1 MFTRSRKLV
10 SMLIV
15 FVIVFSYM
23 GQTLEAIATTDG
35 LSAITNGFLN
45 SGEMKFSSYFEEEGN
60 VEKVG
65 DINEKAILTLEIAP
79 NDIGKGFLKEGTIT
93 ANEDSNFKFSNI
105 NNIEIDEL
113 EQKAESIEM
122 ETQPEEEEVIE
133 ELPTISEE
141 NNVVEEENLTIDNT
155 AENNTIQSDVVENEI
170 VENEVSQEN
179 LVNETENVRSEE
191 NVLTNETTE
200 NTTNEVTSRSS
211 EPRTENDNAMPEEE
225 FVNEDEIIQ
234 NEMTETYEELT
245 AKDFETEIISDNQI
259 KVQNVIHKTK
269 IEVEIEYNKK
279 DTFYIA
285 DLYRQINLQLKGTYI
300 NIDLKRI
307 ETEQNQQITVGWK
320 YHQEFELAGAY
331 SSVSPFKLGEHTGTI
346 VESKITIKRQTEAPN
361 HLPVKQTSL
370 EVEVPEIAGKGPEKV
385 SVQAQKLMATKGE
398 DLGEVNFNQDNWNY
412 DAENKKL
419 TLHVTNEKDGT
430 AANVMGED
438 EYILVYRYRDYIQE
452 NISLQNNIKATI
464 EEYSA
469 NETIRTTKELQ
480 DTQEIQTK
488 ENDLITYNL
497 GTTTQKLNK
506 AKINAN
512 YNSQEPIYET
522 EYVSTVNVNIL
533 TSDLVEE
540 FKINTSKELYLDSNG
555 TEFDATPDI
564 HYNKVK
570 FNYAEIKNVLQNDA
584 TVEIQTL
591 NGNLLYTLT
600 KDSIQNEDACEIKLA
615 SQEKGLYIVFKNV
628 SVNGNVSVEFTKGI
642 GKSNYDKAT
651 FNSFKQIKS
660 FVSAELK
667 YREFEERYQM
677 AEMSTTKDLEN
688 SRTIAELNLTNENL
702 TTIAKN
708 DNVELRIALN
718 NDKQDSD
725 LYINPS
731 FELVFPKYVKNVSV
745 ENMNLMYGN
754 GLRIED
760 FQTYIENEIVKMRI
774 QLAGVQTTFC
784 ESVIT
789 NGTNILLNLNIELDE
804 YTPKKQDQIKLY
816 YCNEGV
822 TNYGSQTKWT
832 ISKAVPNGILK
843 DTNGFDV
850 AIVNYKAPNG
860 FITANGI
867 INYDG
872 QASKVKSIS
881 QGEKTV
887 NIGVGSNAQV
897 ATMELIAMNNTDNS
911 CADAVFLGR
920 MPFKGNKSVI
930 TGKDLNTTTNVN
942 MLGGLQE
949 NLQNSNMATIYYSTK
964 EKATKDLNNSQN
976 EWTTDVDK
984 WQDIKSYMIVVK
996 GEIEA
1001 GTILKYTYDF
1011 EIPANLDYEQ
1021 AIFGSFGGYY
1031 NNLYKT
1037 VVSYESTEADKVGLT
1052 TQNMEENDT
1061 NNQDQEVSSNPIETN
1076 EENVDVQVTQYISS
1090 TEFNYHDKFEY
1101 RIIVENKSN
1110 IESYIS
1116 IDGDLPSNLFLEK
1129 SKLIIDGKEEEIP
1142 SYNKFSKYEKLTANG
1157 KIEIIST
1164 GEIIDWGNLNK
1175 ALDLSNIV
1183 TVQVQGE
1190 KINSNEINVKIHKTQ
1205 NEEELEE
1212 EEPEEEEI
1220 EFEEDDTE
1228 VVDIEQS
1235 KSEESEEESEKY
1247 SISGNVYVDS
1257 DGDGFKTEV
1266 DKVVKSQIQVQL
1278 LRGAN
1283 MVKATT
1289 TDKNGNY
1296 TFSDLESGDY
1306 SVVYHYDKDNYT
1318 STKYTQEENNEASKA
1333 IETEEGISVTD
1344 NITLTDTSIENIN
1357 TGLQEKD
1364 KFDFAIKQYVESSI
1378 VNIRGEETEY
1388 NYDNLELAKIE
1399 IKPSDLKDAT
1409 VKLKYKIVVTNEGNQ
1424 EGQVTSIVN
1433 YLPNGLIFDQ
1443 AENPDWTIGVI
1454 KENVYYDGLKGINIK
1469 PGESKEIYLILNKK
1483 MSEENTGV
1491 ISNKVQIAY
1500 TESSTRLTESVE
1512 GNFATQETI
1521 ITITQ
1526 GRHTG
1531 LKIVISTISFTG
1543 IIGLF
1548 GYMVKTGKF
1557 EKKFNGKNLIKK
1569 VYK

>member
-45 SGEMKFSSYFEEEGN
+45 SGEMKFSSYFEKEGN
-60 VEKVG
+60 VEKIG
-65 DINEKAILTLEIAP
+65 DVNEKAILTLEIAP

-105 NNIEIDEL
+105 NNIEIDEV

-133 ELPTISEE
+133 ELPTTSEE
-141 NNVVEEENLTIDNT
+141 NNIVEEENLTVDNT
-155 AENNTIQSDVVENEI
+155 TENNTIQSDVVENEI
-170 VENEVSQEN
+170 IENKVSQEN
-179 LVNETENVRSEE
+179 IIPEE
-191 NVLTNETTE
+191 NMITNETTE
-200 NTTNEVTSRSS
+200 NTTDEVTSRSS
-211 EPRTENDNAMPEEE
+211 EPRTENDDTNPQNEL
-225 FVNEDEIIQ
+225 VNEEEIIQ
-234 NEMTETYEELT
+234 NEMSQTYEELT

-259 KVQNVIHKTK
+259 KLQNVIHNTK

-279 DTFYIA
+279 DIFTIA

-307 ETEQNQQITVGWK
+307 ETEQNQEIIVGWK
-320 YHQEFELAGAY
+320 YHQDFELAGAY
-331 SSVSPFKLGEHTGTI
+331 SSVSPFKLGDHTGTI
-346 VESKITIKRQTEAPN
+346 VESKITIKRETQAEN
-361 HLPVKQTSL
+361 YLPVKQTTL
-370 EVEVPEIAGKGPEKV
+370 EIEVPEIAGKGPEKV
-385 SVQAQKLMATKGE
+385 SVQAQKLMATKGQ
-398 DLGEVNFNQDNWNY
+398 DLGEVDFNENNWNY
-412 DAENKKL
+412 DTENKKL
-419 TLHVTNEKDGT
+419 NINITNEKDGT
-430 AANVMGED
+430 AANSMGED

-452 NISLQNNIKATI
+452 KVSLKNNIKATV
-464 EEYSA
+464 EEYSS
-469 NETIRTTKELQ
+469 NETISTTKELQ
-480 DTQEIQTK
+480 DTQEIQTQ

-522 EYVSTVNVNIL
+522 EFVSTVNVNIL

-540 FKINTSKELYLDSNG
+540 FKINTSKELYLDNNG
-555 TEFDATPDI
+555 AEFDATPDI
-564 HYNKVK
+564 YYNKVK
-570 FNYAEIKNVLQNDA
+570 FNYTEIKNILQNDA

-591 NGNLLYTLT
+591 DGNLLYTLT
-600 KDSIQNEDACEIKLA
+600 KDNIQNEDACEIKLA
-615 SQEKGLYIVFKNV
+615 SKEKGLYIVFKNV

-642 GKSNYDKAT
+642 GKSNYDKAM

-667 YREFEERYQM
+667 YREFEERYPM
-677 AEMSTTKDLEN
+677 AEMATTKDLEN
-688 SRTIAELNLTNENL
+688 SKTIAELNLTNENL

-760 FQTYIENEIVKMRI
+760 FQTYTENEIVKMRI
-774 QLAGVQTTFC
+774 QLAGVQTMFC
-784 ESVIT
+784 ETVIT

-822 TNYGSQTKWT
+822 TNYESQTKWT
-832 ISKAVPNGILK
+832 ISKSVPNGILK

-881 QGEKTV
+881 QGERTV
-887 NIGVGSNAQV
+887 HVGVAANAQV

-920 MPFKGNKSVI
+920 IPFKGNKSVI
-930 TGKDLNTTTNVN
+930 TRKDLKTTTNVN

-949 NLQNSNMATIYYSTK
+949 NVQNPNMATIYYSTK
-964 EKATKDLNNSQN
+964 EKATKDLNNTQN
-976 EWTTDVDK
+976 EWTTNVDN

-996 GEIEA
+996 GEIAA

-1011 EIPANLDYEQ
+1011 EIPANLNYEQ

-1031 NNLYKT
+1031 NNYDKT
-1037 VVSYESTEADKVGLT
+1037 IVSYESTEADKVGLT
-1052 TQNMEENDT
+1052 TQNKETNEN
-1061 NNQDQEVSSNPIETN
+1061 NNQKQETPSNPVQTN
-1076 EENVDVQVTQYISS
+1076 EENMDVEVTQYISG
-1090 TEFNYHDKFEY
+1090 TEFNYYDEFEY
-1101 RIIVENKSN
+1101 RVTIENKGN
-1110 IESYIS
+1110 DEGYIFME
-1116 IDGDLPSNLFLEK
+1116 GDLPSNLYLRDTK
-1129 SKLIIDGKEEEIP
+1129 IIINGEETKIS
-1142 SYNKFSKYEKLTANG
+1142 SYNKFIKYEKLTANG
-1157 KIEIIST
+1157 KIEMIST
-1164 GEIIDWGNLNK
+1164 GEVMDWGNLNQE
-1175 ALDLSNIV
+1175 LDLSSIV
-1183 TVQVQGE
+1183 TVKVQGE

-1212 EEPEEEEI
+1212 EEVEI
-1220 EFEEDDTE
+1220 EENTE

-1235 KSEESEEESEKY
+1235 ENEQTEEETETY
-1247 SISGNVYVDS
+1247 SISGNVYVDAN
-1257 DGDGFKTEV
+1257 GDGLKTEV
-1266 DKVVKSQIQVQL
+1266 DKNIKSQVQVQL
-1278 LRGAN
+1278 LKGAN

-1289 TDKNGNY
+1289 TDANGNY
-1296 TFSDLESGDY
+1296 TFSGLESGDY
-1306 SVVYHYDKDNYT
+1306 SVVYHYDKNSYT
-1318 STKYTQEENNEASKA
+1318 STQYTQEETNEASKA

-1344 NITLTDTSIENIN
+1344 NITLTDSSIENIN

-1378 VNIRGEETEY
+1378 VNIKGEETEY

-1399 IKPSDLKDAT
+1399 IKPSELKDAT
-1409 VKLKYKIVVTNEGNQ
+1409 VKLKYKIVVTNVGNQ
-1424 EGQVTSIVN
+1424 EGQVTSIVD

-1469 PGESKEIYLILNKK
+1469 PGESKEIYLILNKE

-1500 TESSTRLTESVE
+1500 TESSTRLTESLE

-1531 LKIVISTISFTG
+1531 LKIVISTISFAG
-1543 IIGLF
+1543 VIGLF
-1548 GYMVKTGKF
+1548 GYMVKTGKL
-1557 EKKFNGKNLIKK
+1557 EKKFNGKSLIKK